1 MNTRGNQ
8 TERELLDRLLG
19 TAMQIQTIAEAGEL
33 SDLRRARTA
42 LEGLRQRLSRDI
54 RAIDAYLKRLP

>member
-33 SDLRRARTA
+33 SDPRRARTA